1 MKLPQNY
8 TMLSYKERKLVRE
21 EYVKKQR
28 GLCHYCGSP
37 LEGPPADKVLAKK
50 VTKGLFPEGMFKYPV
65 HLHHDHEDGMT
76 IGAVHCYCNAV
87 LWEYIGE

>member
-8 TMLSYKERKLVRE
+8 NMLTSKERKLVRE
-21 EYVKKQR
+21 EYVKKQH

-37 LEGPPADKVLAKK
+37 LDGPAASKVLVKK
-50 VTKGLFPEGMFKYPV
+50 ITKGLFPKGMFKYPV

-87 LWEYIGE
+87 LWEYEGE